1 MRYQYQLISIHEGFV
16 MRDQMIALMKL
27 LQTGG
32 GISLEEFREIT
43 YKEREFLFNE
53 IQYWCLYEKDDP
65 SSFAARKIPTNK

>member
-1 MRYQYQLISIHEGFV
+1 

-32 GISLEEFREIT
+32 GISLEEFRDIT

-65 SSFAARKIPTNK
+65 SSFAAGKIPAGK